1 MNGIIGKI
9 LNISFIRRVRRNHAL
24 EHATVHILSRR
35 QMEVNIY
42 ARSTLRGLVVYGDV
56 PTEVVADAVTQALT
70 RLRNGELHLAVHHNC
85 GTSLVT
91 AGGLTGLAAV
101 AAYRIQRI
109 GKKKRTLLHLLGSL
123 PLVVLAS
130 TAALVVAQPLGQT
143 LQLHL
148 TTEGEIGGL
157 RIVSITRHSQ
167 HRLVFH
173 TVRTAD

>member
-1 MNGIIGKI
+1 MNGIIGKM
-9 LNISFIRRVRRNHAL
+9 LNISSIRRVRRNHAL

-42 ARSTLRGLVVYGDV
+42 ARSTHRGLVVYGDV
-56 PTEVVADAVTQALT
+56 PTEKVADAVTEALT
-70 RLRNGELHLAVHHNC
+70 RLRNGERHLAVHHNC

-91 AGGLTGLAAV
+91 AGGLTGLAAL
-101 AAYRIQRI
+101 AAYGIQRI
-109 GKKKRTLLHLLGSL
+109 GRKNRTLLHLLGSL

-143 LQLHL
+143 LQLHI

-157 RIVSITRHSQ
+157 RIVSITRHTQ